1 MARFTGN
8 VCRLCRREGHKL
20 FLKGRRCESEKCA
33 VERRNVPPGMNIRSR
48 PRRLSDYGV
57 HLRERQKVKRIYG
70 VLQRQFMRYFHMAEA
85 MKGNTGVNLLSIL
98 ERRLDNVVVASGMA
112 LSRANAR
119 QLIGHGH
126 FTVNGRKVD
135 VPSYMVRVGDVI
147 APREKEKSKKLTAD
161 ALQLNNDLKAP
172 AWLELDREG
181 AKVKVLNLPKR
192 EDVRFPDIQEQF
204 IVELCSK

>member
-8 VCRLCRREGHKL
+8 VCRQCRREGYKL

-57 HLRERQKVKRIYG
+57 HLREKQKVKRIYG
-70 VLQRQFMRYFHMAEA
+70 VLQRQFMRYFHMAES

-98 ERRLDNVVVASGMA
+98 ERRLDNVVDACGMS
-112 LSRANAR
+112 LSRPHAR
-119 QLIGHGH
+119 QLISHGH
-126 FTVNGRKVD
+126 ITVNGRKVD
-135 VPSYMVRVGDVI
+135 VASYMVRVGDVI
-147 APREKEKSKKLTAD
+147 AAAGREKGKKMIGD
-161 ALQLNNDLKAP
+161 SLQLNNDRRP
-172 AWLELDREG
+172 PGWMELD
-181 AKVKVLNLPKR
+181 AANLQVKITNLPKR
-192 EDVRFPDIQEQF
+192 EDFRFQDIQEQF